1 MATKKEIKVVDTIEN
16 IEEVTQFKELKPQLA
31 PDVTRNDE
39 IFIETKGLIK
49 LKPTKLKY
57 FKDGSY
63 NNFMLIKT
71 MGVHEILK
79 YEDGEDII
87 RKFIG
92 AALDVD
98 PSTLDFIDEMSTKTL
113 FDLIEKMNKI
123 NEIKDTDFFT
133 QNQTLEV
140 MAEE

>member
-1 MATKKEIKVVDTIEN
+1 MKSTEIKEN
-16 IEEVTQFKELKPQLA
+16 KTVKKITKTEESKELKPQIIS
-31 PDVTRNDE
+31 DNIQNDE
-39 IFIETKGLIK
+39 IFIETKGVIK

-71 MGVHEILK
+71 MGVHEVLK
-79 YEDGEDII
+79 YEDGEDLIK
-87 RKFIG
+87 KFI
-92 AALDVD
+92 AAVLDVK
-98 PSTLDFIDEMSTKTL
+98 SETIDFIDEMSTKTL

-133 QNQTLEV
+133 QNQITEV
-140 MAEE
+140 ITEE